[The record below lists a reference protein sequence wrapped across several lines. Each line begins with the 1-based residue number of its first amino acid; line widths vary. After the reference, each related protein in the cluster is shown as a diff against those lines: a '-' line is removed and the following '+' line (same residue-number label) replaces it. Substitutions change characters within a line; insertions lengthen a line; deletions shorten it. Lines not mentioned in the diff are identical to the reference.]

1 MLRLSP
7 FLFYTL
13 SIAAAFSGTAVNH
26 VLAAALSSV
35 PTKSAFHKFQRSPA
49 AFELSINRIS
59 VCSQRLC
66 NIFYAAALFAHSLY
80 GLSILVMQALILPFF
95 HSLCSFLYGRLS
107 LPCLSTHY
115 SYAILPAPVVPLH
128 NYC

>member
-35 PTKSAFHKFQRSPA
+35 PTKSAFHK
-49 AFELSINRIS
+49 LS
-59 VCSQRLC
+59 
-66 NIFYAAALFAHSLY
+66 FF
-80 GLSILVMQALILPFF
+80 LVVKDASMSGVLNLILSPFVSYF
-95 HSLCSFLYGRLS
+95 SDGTLNFALS
-107 LPCLSTHY
+107 SHT
-115 SYAILPAPVVPLH
+115 
-128 NYC
+128 

>member
-35 PTKSAFHKFQRSPA
+35 PTKSAFHK
-49 AFELSINRIS
+49 LS
-59 VCSQRLC
+59 
-66 NIFYAAALFAHSLY
+66 FF
-80 GLSILVMQALILPFF
+80 LVVKDASMSGVLNLILSPFVSYF
-95 HSLCSFLYGRLS
+95 SDGTLNFALRELFKERYCS
-107 LPCLSTHY
+107 
-115 SYAILPAPVVPLH
+115 IPLLLV
-128 NYC
+128 YCKYKLF

>member
-35 PTKSAFHKFQRSPA
+35 PTKSAFHKLSFFLVVKDASMSGVLNLIRFAFYLFQLTKLVIINNHA
-49 AFELSINRIS
+49 AI
-59 VCSQRLC
+59 
-66 NIFYAAALFAHSLY
+66 
-80 GLSILVMQALILPFF
+80 
-95 HSLCSFLYGRLS
+95 
-107 LPCLSTHY
+107 
-115 SYAILPAPVVPLH
+115 VVGA
-128 NYC
+128 

>member
-35 PTKSAFHKFQRSPA
+35 PTKSAFHK
-49 AFELSINRIS
+49 LS
-59 VCSQRLC
+59 
-66 NIFYAAALFAHSLY
+66 FF
-80 GLSILVMQALILPFF
+80 LVVKDASMSGVLNLILSPFVSYF
-95 HSLCSFLYGRLS
+95 SDGTLNFALSSHAYILHKGLFTHAPHS
-107 LPCLSTHY
+107 
-115 SYAILPAPVVPLH
+115 AIFISH
-128 NYC
+128 R